1 MRLTQ
6 VFIKAGRWSTR
17 TVLYNPFMPLTALFL
32 VLLGALIHAGWNIVA
47 KKAHGDARFTFF
59 SGSIMAVVWAP
70 LAIWLGWDVVPTWGF
85 KEWALIAAS
94 GFIHWVY
101 FVCLLTGYRKS
112 DLTIVYPVARGS
124 GPLLSS
130 MIAVVVFG
138 EQISAMGIVGIAGIV
153 FGVFLIAGG
162 PSLLRATKDAE
173 KRARIKSGV
182 VWGLATGALI
192 ASYTVLDAYT
202 VKIVAM
208 SPILFDF
215 WCNILRLPYA
225 AVPVLRDTPEA
236 KRLWKLQWKYAA
248 VVAIFSPVAYVLVL
262 YAIQMAPVSHV
273 APAREVSMLF
283 AALIGGQ
290 LLGESDRGLRIL
302 GACSIAIGVMSLAFI

>member
-1 MRLTQ
+1 
-6 VFIKAGRWSTR
+6 
-17 TVLYNPFMPLTALFL
+17 MPLTALFL

-47 KKAHGDARFTFF
+47 KKAHGDSRFTFF
-59 SGSIMAVVWAP
+59 SGVIMAIVWAP
-70 LAIWLGWDVVPTWGF
+70 LAIWLGWNVVPTWGF
-85 KEWALIAAS
+85 KEWVLIAAS

-112 DLTIVYPVARGS
+112 DLTIVYPLARGS

-130 MIAVVVFG
+130 MVAVVVFG
-138 EQISAMGIVGIAGIV
+138 EQISAMGIFGIVGVV

-162 PSLLRATKDAE
+162 PSLFRATKDAE
-173 KRARIKSGV
+173 KRARVKSGV
-182 VWGLATGALI
+182 FWGLATGALI
-192 ASYTVLDAYT
+192 ASYTILDAYT
-202 VKIVAM
+202 VKVVAM

-225 AVPVLRDTPEA
+225 VVPVLRDVHEA

-262 YAIQMAPVSHV
+262 YAVQMAPVSHV

-302 GACSIAIGVMSLAFI
+302 GACAIALGVMALAFG